1 MPAKRSNK
9 PCVIDCHLHGP
20 GVQGDLF
27 QWAPSLKNYADYL
40 KYLRECGVNAGIQN
54 SIAAVLAKTEGDLE
68 SGNKAALRDARRAAR
83 CHMRVYPA
91 LIVHPAYLQQARRDI
106 KLFRKAGSAWVG
118 ELCPYLAGY
127 DLHHP
132 RLPEMLKLLE
142 DEGCILQ
149 IHSFSA
155 PQFEHFA
162 VFAPTLP
169 IVLSHLGGK
178 AEIDSKLALAVKYK
192 NVYLD
197 ICGSGYDRLGIM
209 EKAVQLGLGAKIL
222 FGSDYPINSPA
233 SVLAALLHA
242 RVKPACRRDICGGNT
257 ARLCAARGMQVVA

>member
-1 MPAKRSNK
+1 MPASRSK
-9 PCVIDCHLHGP
+9 KQCVIDCHLHGP
-20 GVQGDLF
+20 DVKGALF
-27 QWAPSLKNYADYL
+27 QWAPSLENYADYL
-40 KYLRECGVNAGIQN
+40 KYLRECGVCAGIQN
-54 SIAAVLAKTEGDLE
+54 SITAVFAKTAGDLE
-68 SGNKAALRDARRAAR
+68 SGNKAALKDARRAAR
-83 CHMRVYPA
+83 YKIRILPA
-91 LIVHPAYLQQARRDI
+91 LIVHPAYLQQARSDI
-106 KLFRKAGSAWVG
+106 KVFRKAGSAWVG

-127 DLHHP
+127 DLRHP
-132 RLPEMLKLLE
+132 RFPEMLKLLE

-178 AEIDSKLALAVKYK
+178 AEIDSKFTMAAKYK

-197 ICGSGYDRLGIM
+197 ICGSGYNRLGII
-209 EKAVQLGLGAKIL
+209 EKAVQLGLGGKIL

-242 RVKPACRRDICGGNT
+242 RVKPACLRDICGGNV
-257 ARLCAARGMQVVA
+257 ARLCASRGMQVGC